1 MSDLTVLVVSQYE
14 PHADSFLNDLA
25 VAAEALDARF
35 VEHDGRGAG
44 VIEHVLDDAIAT
56 CPNGYILRV
65 DDDERI
71 SLEML
76 GWLATGAYREQ
87 EHWAFPRMNLW
98 PDADHFITSHSLW
111 PDYQTRL
118 SVKAKSGGRTGV
130 HDGSPFG
137 TGELAP
143 CAIEHHKFLVRSEA
157 ERREIL
163 ARYEALG
170 ADRGHAQFS
179 VPEDLGEV
187 ALLERSRVAA

>member
-1 MSDLTVLVVSQYE
+1 MSDLTILCITQHE
-14 PHADSFLNDLA
+14 PHAKPFLNHCA
-25 VAAEALDARF
+25 SVAAVLGMRF
-35 VEHDGRGAG
+35 AIADGRGVG
-44 VIEHVLDDAIAT
+44 VIENVLDEVIDG
-56 CPNGYILRV
+56 CPDGYILRI
-65 DDDERI
+65 DDDEWI
-71 SLEML
+71 SDEMIE
-76 GWLATGAYREQ
+76 WLATRAYREHD
-87 EHWAFPRMNLW
+87 HWAFPRMNLW
-98 PDADHFITSHSLW
+98 PNADHFITSHSLW

-137 TGELAP
+137 TGELAL

-187 ALLERSRVAA
+187 ALLERSRVMA